1 MNRTTI
7 SVGNPPSPERLYVV
21 LLSFI
26 DQTID
31 GFRPLT
37 EQAAEDAITA
47 DLSRYLNIHASTGNL
62 PFVFVN
68 QDLRADIGVHGR
80 AYIPENSQKFCW
92 IEAKRLPTPKER
104 SRDEREYVFV
114 DHAQYEGNGGIER
127 FKLNK
132 HGGSLPI
139 SIMIGYVQEGD
150 FDFWLEK
157 VNNWLCMYSTTEPFH
172 CLEVLQVHN
181 GKSGRYYS
189 HHERYSLKEHK
200 WISPFELYHFWIR
213 V

>member
-1 MNRTTI
+1 MNRTPI

-26 DQTID
+26 DHTID

-37 EQAAEDAITA
+37 EHAAEDAITA
-47 DLSRYLNIHASTGNL
+47 DLSRYLNMLASTWNL

-80 AYIPENSQKFCW
+80 AYIPENSNKFCW

-104 SRDEREYVFV
+104 NRDEREYVFV
-114 DHAQYEGNGGIER
+114 DHAEYEGNGGIER

-132 HGGSLPI
+132 HGEGLPI
-139 SIMIGYVQEGD
+139 SIMIGYVQEDD
-150 FDFWLEK
+150 FDLWLEK
-157 VNNWLCMYSTTEPFH
+157 VNNWLGLYSTTEPFH
-172 CLEVLQVHN
+172 CLEVLQEHI
-181 GKSGRYYS
+181 GKPGRYYS
-189 HHERYSLKEHK
+189 HHERYSVKERK
-200 WISPFELYHFWIR
+200 WISPFDLYHFWIK

>member
-1 MNRTTI
+1 MNRSTI

-68 QDLRADIGVHGR
+68 
-80 AYIPENSQKFCW
+80 
-92 IEAKRLPTPKER
+92 
-104 SRDEREYVFV
+104 
-114 DHAQYEGNGGIER
+114 
-127 FKLNK
+127 
-132 HGGSLPI
+132 
-139 SIMIGYVQEGD
+139 
-150 FDFWLEK
+150 
-157 VNNWLCMYSTTEPFH
+157 
-172 CLEVLQVHN
+172 
-181 GKSGRYYS
+181 
-189 HHERYSLKEHK
+189 
-200 WISPFELYHFWIR
+200 
-213 V
+213 